1 MNIII
6 DQYFQRHNKSLDL
19 STKDLF
25 KQTYKNIETE
35 YTYIRTMESQSSQSQ
50 SSQSNYKKYS
60 LLENILY
67 INLDYRQDRREH
79 TEKEFQKIS
88 QHIHP
93 DAEPTGKMNIIRM
106 SATATKNGAVGCSL
120 SHIRCLEH
128 AKKNGWPYVFICE
141 DDITFMNPVMFLE
154 KLAEFETMFLEK
166 PAEFDTSKVAWDVL
180 VIAGN
185 TAPPFGDSTSF
196 CIRTFN
202 VQSTTGY
209 IVQQGYYDVLL
220 ANYREGVRKLMAEP
234 ENKREYA
241 IDMYWKRLQTS
252 GRWYTLIPLSVYQ
265 YASYSDVENRE
276 VDYKNLMLDLN
287 KPWLYRQGAAAS
299 PQQKKTQMPLQFM

>member
-1 MNIII
+1 
-6 DQYFQRHNKSLDL
+6 
-19 STKDLF
+19 
-25 KQTYKNIETE
+25 
-35 YTYIRTMESQSSQSQ
+35 MESN
-50 SSQSNYKKYS
+50 QSNNSKYS

-67 INLDYRQDRREH
+67 INLDYRQDRRQH

-88 QHIHP
+88 QHIHSNT
-93 DAEPTGKMNIIRM
+93 EPTGKMNIVRI

-141 DDITFMNPVMFLE
+141 DDITFMNPEMFLE
-154 KLAEFETMFLEK
+154 KLADFEKSEI
-166 PAEFDTSKVAWDVL
+166 AWDVL

-241 IDMYWKRLQTS
+241 IDMYWKRLQMS

-265 YASYSDVENRE
+265 YASYSDVENRN

-287 KPWLYRQGAAAS
+287 KPWLYRQGAAA
-299 PQQKKTQMPLQFM
+299 QQKMPLHFI

>member
-1 MNIII
+1 
-6 DQYFQRHNKSLDL
+6 
-19 STKDLF
+19 
-25 KQTYKNIETE
+25 
-35 YTYIRTMESQSSQSQ
+35 MESHQYNNS
-50 SSQSNYKKYS
+50 KYS

-67 INLDYRQDRREH
+67 INLDYRHDRREH
-79 TEKEFQKIS
+79 TEKEFQKIY
-88 QHIHP
+88 HP
-93 DAEPTGKMNIIRM
+93 TWNMNITRI

-128 AKKNGWPYVFICE
+128 AKKNEWPYVFVCE
-141 DDITFMNPVMFLE
+141 DDITFMNPTLFLE
-154 KLAEFETMFLEK
+154 KLAEFSNSDIFK
-166 PAEFDTSKVAWDVL
+166 HAEWDVL

-196 CIRTFN
+196 CIRTYN

-209 IVQQGYYDVLL
+209 IVQRGYYDVLL

-234 ENKREYA
+234 DNKREYA
-241 IDMYWKRLQTS
+241 IDMYWKKLQH

-287 KPWLYRQGAAAS
+287 KPWLRMHANASRQKNG
-299 PQQKKTQMPLQFM
+299 QMPLQFI

>member
-1 MNIII
+1 MEDKTITETVSK
-6 DQYFQRHNKSLDL
+6 Y
-19 STKDLF
+19 TK
-25 KQTYKNIETE
+25 NP
-35 YTYIRTMESQSSQSQ
+35 
-50 SSQSNYKKYS
+50 

-67 INLDYRQDRREH
+67 INLDYRHDRREH

-88 QHIHP
+88 HHIHP
-93 DAEPTGKMNIIRM
+93 DAEPTGKMNITRI

-128 AKKNGWPYVFICE
+128 AKKNGWPYVFVCE
-141 DDITFMNPVMFLE
+141 DDITFMNPALFLE
-154 KLAEFETMFLEK
+154 KLAEFSNSDIFK
-166 PAEFDTSKVAWDVL
+166 HAEWDVL

-185 TAPPFGDSTSF
+185 TAPPFGESTSF
-196 CIRTFN
+196 CIRTYN

-234 ENKREYA
+234 DNKREYA
-241 IDMYWKRLQTS
+241 IDMYWKRLQQLG

-287 KPWLYRQGAAAS
+287 KPWLQANMQSAMRSNAAS
-299 PQQKKTQMPLQFM
+299 QPRQKNGQMPLQFI

>member
-1 MNIII
+1 
-6 DQYFQRHNKSLDL
+6 
-19 STKDLF
+19 
-25 KQTYKNIETE
+25 
-35 YTYIRTMESQSSQSQ
+35 MESHQYNNS
-50 SSQSNYKKYS
+50 KYS

-88 QHIHP
+88 H
-93 DAEPTGKMNIIRM
+93 PTGNMNITRI

-128 AKKNGWPYVFICE
+128 AKKNGWPYVFVCE
-141 DDITFMNPVMFLE
+141 DDITFMNPTLFLE
-154 KLAEFETMFLEK
+154 KLAEFSNSDIFK
-166 PAEFDTSKVAWDVL
+166 HAEWDVL

-196 CIRTFN
+196 CIRTYN

-220 ANYREGVRKLMAEP
+220 ANYREGARKLMAEP
-234 ENKREYA
+234 DNKREYA
-241 IDMYWKRLQTS
+241 IDMYWKRLQH

-265 YASYSDVENRE
+265 YASYSDVENRD

-287 KPWLYRQGAAAS
+287 KPWLYRQGAAA
-299 PQQKKTQMPLQFM
+299 QQKMPLHFI